1 MSGVIIEPFTSIE
14 AAERNFQR
22 LNEAVVA
29 LQGGS
34 IAIENIEGY
43 ENLTTK
49 NDLEEAIETVRYAIG
64 DVHITEDVANPA
76 QKFGYGKWKLISRGR
91 VLVGIDAKQDGD
103 GSDYQ
108 PDQDFQTAGQ
118 EGGEKEHKLTI
129 DELPRF
135 QAELDS
141 PWKSD
146 SRGPWYENDNGAISK
161 TGWGDGGKV
170 MTKILGNDKPHNN
183 LQPYYCV
190 YMWRRTA

>member
-49 NDLEEAIETVRYAIG
+49 NDLEEAIETVRYAVG
-64 DVHITEDVANPA
+64 DVHITEDTSNPE

-91 VLVGIDAKQDGD
+91 VLTGIDAKQDGD
-103 GSDYQ
+103 STDYQ

-118 EGGEKEHKLTI
+118 EGGEKEHTLTVE
-129 DELPRF
+129 ELP
-135 QAELDS
+135 AHNHN
-141 PWKSD
+141 WKSFTVNADGGNYATGMFTSD
-146 SRGPWYENDNGAISK
+146 SRWGATREKPTENAGA
-161 TGWGDGGKV
+161 
-170 MTKILGNDKPHNN
+170 DKPHNN